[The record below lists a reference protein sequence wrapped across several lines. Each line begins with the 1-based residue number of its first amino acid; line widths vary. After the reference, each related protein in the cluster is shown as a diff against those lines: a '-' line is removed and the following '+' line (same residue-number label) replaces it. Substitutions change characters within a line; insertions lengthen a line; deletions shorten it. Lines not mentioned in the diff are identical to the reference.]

1 MTGDGCACTACQL
14 HERFP
19 PSSLQDY
26 SWVILPG
33 QFLNDS
39 SPAVSNISWG
49 GLLYS
54 LLHFAVQKYTLRAKL
69 NSPALSP
76 SHVSL
81 NQPKQI
87 TSLMCMP
94 WKYQLRVII
103 LFLLSVSHLGI
114 LPLPLLPPP
123 FVLFTLLNSAWNSF
137 QPNLISSLLQGSV
150 MYCTACCLCP
160 FSRYIDW
167 SHEGIVLL
175 RLVPMLSLQNLRV
188 YSCLSALSRDAGG
201 FRNSFWIVEPLLFC

>member
-19 PSSLQDY
+19 PDY

-39 SPAVSNISWG
+39 SPAVSNISCG

-54 LLHFAVQKYTLRAKL
+54 LLHFTVQKYTLRAKL

-94 WKYQLRVII
+94 CKYRLRVII

-123 FVLFTLLNSAWNSF
+123 FVLFALLNSA
-137 QPNLISSLLQGSV
+137 
-150 MYCTACCLCP
+150 
-160 FSRYIDW
+160 
-167 SHEGIVLL
+167 
-175 RLVPMLSLQNLRV
+175 
-188 YSCLSALSRDAGG
+188 
-201 FRNSFWIVEPLLFC
+201 